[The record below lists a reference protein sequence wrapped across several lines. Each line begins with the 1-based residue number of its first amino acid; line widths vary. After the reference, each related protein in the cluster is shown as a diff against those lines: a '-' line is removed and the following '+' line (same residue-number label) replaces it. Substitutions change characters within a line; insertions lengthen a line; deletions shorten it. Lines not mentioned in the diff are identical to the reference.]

1 MAEEQPMWGNNQ
13 AVAPT
18 LGAATITV
26 DLGDNFT
33 IKVHHLSMIKD
44 CQFNRRAIIQIFYH
58 GLGEATQAILD
69 AGGIFLY
76 KTPNKAHQLLKDR
89 VFLKLDWSKEM
100 KAKPIRKTTSFTKS
114 SKDSK
119 LIEKMEALTTKID
132 SQFKDIKGEIRRY
145 EMDAAVVEAL
155 TYYRIKPNAKTT
167 VIHDDSE
174 DKVHEAKKEVE
185 PSSSKQI
192 KSHPP
197 PLKAYKPKIAYPQR
211 RHGMPNYG
219 KFLKDLIATKVT
231 KEELD
236 ALLDDSKPFS
246 TTSEKISES
255 SLDFEF
261 MEIKMEEIP
270 EKEEEVKD
278 NFEELPFEEN

>member
-1 MAEEQPMWGNNQ
+1 MRDGCNSYRGPYLLSKCDDKPVEVPKMKKPTMPIVVTEEEDIEE
-13 AVAPT
+13 T
-18 LGAATITV
+18 TTTTI
-26 DLGDNFT
+26 
-33 IKVHHLSMIKD
+33 
-44 CQFNRRAIIQIFYH
+44 
-58 GLGEATQAILD
+58 
-69 AGGIFLY
+69 
-76 KTPNKAHQLLKDR
+76 
-89 VFLKLDWSKEM
+89 
-100 KAKPIRKTTSFTKS
+100 
-114 SKDSK
+114 
-119 LIEKMEALTTKID
+119 
-132 SQFKDIKGEIRRY
+132 
-145 EMDAAVVEAL
+145 
-155 TYYRIKPNAKTT
+155 
-167 VIHDDSE
+167 IHDDSE
-174 DKVHEAKKEVE
+174 DKVDEAKKEVE

-219 KFLKDLIATKVT
+219 KFLKDLIATKVM

-278 NFEELPFEEN
+278 NFEELPLEEN